1 MITFEDFELEAK
13 SEDDECY
20 DKFEIY
26 DTRINYD
33 TLIATFCGRDLH
45 DQTLV
50 TDIDDIHLVFRTD
63 GMKQKKGFRA
73 EVSFTFI
80 EPQVPSQ
87 KLLLKSIYSELKS
100 QYRFSL
106 LHSISLGLKFNA
118 EIYCNFMKTQN
129 LVSTGSRTLEGFP
142 MVQLIASFWSVKL
155 ETFSILNSVC
165 PSNTRAT
172 RPSPV

>member
-106 LHSISLGLKFNA
+106 LHSISLGL
-118 EIYCNFMKTQN
+118 
-129 LVSTGSRTLEGFP
+129 
-142 MVQLIASFWSVKL
+142 
-155 ETFSILNSVC
+155 
-165 PSNTRAT
+165 
-172 RPSPV
+172 